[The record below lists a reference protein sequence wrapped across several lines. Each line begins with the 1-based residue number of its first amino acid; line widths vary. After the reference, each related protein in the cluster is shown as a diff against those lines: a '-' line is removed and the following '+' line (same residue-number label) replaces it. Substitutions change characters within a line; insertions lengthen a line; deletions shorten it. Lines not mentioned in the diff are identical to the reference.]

1 MMKLGDGIRH
11 SADAIMRF
19 AIFVMLALGPTVS
32 FAGNRIDIP
41 KPTDAVSA
49 PPAAPEVGPSILNI
63 PVTVSLEELLTV
75 ADEAFPEVVTN
86 EGEWR
91 DGPPIEGQ
99 PPFQWQYRLHRG
111 TLEVKVTD
119 NQLETNL
126 PDVRYRIG
134 VRASKPGGESED
146 STCGY
151 KPDQPRHLSLRA
163 LSQLRWTDSW
173 TVRATTVFD
182 EPVFPDPCNSA
193 AAGADVTAIVTTT
206 VQSRLPVV
214 AKRMDDRIQERS
226 ERRRGIERTW
236 RKLQEPAELAPDL
249 WLSLRP
255 GAVEAAPIT
264 GSADQRIRTSVN
276 VVLDPIVMS
285 GPKPPPE
292 EGQIPALKLATTL
305 PDGFH
310 LAVPVMADY
319 PWINSRLHQQLVG
332 QTIPMS
338 IGSPVTITSA
348 QLYGSGSNLIVALGV
363 EGGVDGM
370 LYATGRP
377 VIDPATHILRFEQ
390 FDFTMDT
397 KNILV
402 RAANWMLRDRILE
415 AIEPQTRIDLSGQIG
430 ALRRGLGNAMRRE
443 ILPGTWLDGT
453 VAKLEPR
460 GIYPIQGGIE
470 VQLVAEGTMELRL
483 Q

>member
-1 MMKLGDGIRH
+1 MKPGCDIRKSADGIV
-11 SADAIMRF
+11 RF
-19 AIFVMLALGPTVS
+19 AVFVMLASDPALS
-32 FAGNRIDIP
+32 FADSRIDIP
-41 KPTDAVSA
+41 RPSDAVAA
-49 PPAAPEVGPSILNI
+49 PPAAPRLGSSILNI
-63 PVTVSLEELLTV
+63 PVTVSLDELLTV

-86 EGEWR
+86 EGDWR
-91 DGPPIEGQ
+91 DGPLMEGQ

-119 NQLETNL
+119 NQLETIL

-134 VRASKPGGESED
+134 VRAGKPGEETED
-146 STCGY
+146 SICGY

-163 LSQLRWTDSW
+163 RSQLRWTDSW
-173 TVRATTVFD
+173 TVRATTTFD
-182 EPVFPDPCNSA
+182 QPVFPDPCNST
-193 AAGADVTAIVTTT
+193 AAGADVTAIVTTA

-249 WLSLRP
+249 WLTLRP

-264 GSADQRIRTSVN
+264 GSPDQRIRTSVN
-276 VVLDPIVMS
+276 VVLDPVVMS
-285 GPKPPPE
+285 GPKPPPD
-292 EGQIPALKLATTL
+292 EGQIPALQLATTV

-310 LAVPVMADY
+310 LAVPVIADY
-319 PWINSRLHQQLVG
+319 PWINSRLQRQLVG

-363 EGGVDGM
+363 EGGVNGM

-377 VIDPATHILRFEQ
+377 ELDPATHILRFEE

-415 AIEPQTRIDLSGQIG
+415 AIEPQTRIDLSEQIR

-443 ILPGTWLDGT
+443 ILPGAWLDGT
-453 VAKLEPR
+453 VTTLEPR
-460 GIYPIQGGIE
+460 GIYPVQGGIE
-470 VQLVAEGTMELRL
+470 VQLVAEGAMELRL